1 MTRDDAFTDAIR
13 TEPELQA
20 AGDALADLPSP
31 APVSPALKNS
41 VLAAVA
47 ETPQDNVT
55 SIASRRRPTTRFL
68 TIAAACLAIASVG
81 IGATVLWSG
90 SKEESGGSR
99 ASISAEQ
106 AGTREMHAIMGASD
120 VRSADMDAKG
130 ANLSIVVS
138 DSMGKGGAMVDGQP
152 VVDAGMGAQVWAVGQ
167 DGTMRSAGVIGPE
180 PHSDVWMPLPA
191 NIEKVMVT
199 EEPMAGSHQPTGRVL
214 AETPL

>member
-31 APVSPALKNS
+31 VPVSPALKNS

-55 SIASRRRPTTRFL
+55 SIASRRRPTPRFL

-90 SKEESGGSR
+90 SKEESGGNG

-106 AGTREMHAIMGASD
+106 AGTREMPQMCAA
-120 VRSADMDAKG
+120 
-130 ANLSIVVS
+130 
-138 DSMGKGGAMVDGQP
+138 P
-152 VVDAGMGAQVWAVGQ
+152 
-167 DGTMRSAGVIGPE
+167 T
-180 PHSDVWMPLPA
+180 WMPRGQ
-191 NIEKVMVT
+191 T
-199 EEPMAGSHQPTGRVL
+199 C
-214 AETPL
+214 PLWCPIRWAKAVPWWMGNQWLMLEWVRKYGPLVRTAPCVPQA

>member
-1 MTRDDAFTDAIR
+1 MSDQPKKLNRRSFLTGFTVAS
-13 TEPELQA
+13 
-20 AGDALADLPSP
+20 AG
-31 APVSPALKNS
+31 
-41 VLAAVA
+41 AAVSA
-47 ETPQDNVT
+47 
-55 SIASRRRPTTRFL
+55 AS
-68 TIAAACLAIASVG
+68 ACAG
-81 IGATVLWSG
+81 QEGNG
-90 SKEESGGSR
+90 

-152 VVDAGMGAQVWAVGQ
+152 VVDAGMGAQVWAIGQ

>member
-55 SIASRRRPTTRFL
+55 SIASRRRPTPPLPHHRRRVPHHRECGYWCHR
-68 TIAAACLAIASVG
+68 AVVG
-81 IGATVLWSG
+81 QQRGERG
-90 SKEESGGSR
+90 NG

-138 DSMGKGGAMVDGQP
+138 DSMGKGGAMVDGNRWLMLEW
-152 VVDAGMGAQVWAVGQ
+152 V
-167 DGTMRSAGVIGPE
+167 RKYGPLVRTA
-180 PHSDVWMPLPA
+180 PCVPQA
-191 NIEKVMVT
+191 
-199 EEPMAGSHQPTGRVL
+199 
-214 AETPL
+214 

>member
-1 MTRDDAFTDAIR
+1 M
-13 TEPELQA
+13 
-20 AGDALADLPSP
+20 
-31 APVSPALKNS
+31 
-41 VLAAVA
+41 LAAIA

-55 SIASRRRPTTRFL
+55 SIASRRRPTPRFL

-90 SKEESGGSR
+90 SKEESGGNG

-106 AGTREMHAIMGASD
+106 AGTREMHAIMDASD

>member
-31 APVSPALKNS
+31 APISPALKNS
-41 VLAAVA
+41 VLAAIA

-55 SIASRRRPTTRFL
+55 TIASRRRPTPRLL

-81 IGATVLWSG
+81 IGTTVLWSG

-199 EEPMAGSHQPTGRVL
+199 EEPMAGSHQPTGRIL

>member
-55 SIASRRRPTTRFL
+55 SIASRRRPTPRFL

-90 SKEESGGSR
+90 SKEESGGT
-99 ASISAEQ
+99 
-106 AGTREMHAIMGASD
+106 GTREMHAIMGASD